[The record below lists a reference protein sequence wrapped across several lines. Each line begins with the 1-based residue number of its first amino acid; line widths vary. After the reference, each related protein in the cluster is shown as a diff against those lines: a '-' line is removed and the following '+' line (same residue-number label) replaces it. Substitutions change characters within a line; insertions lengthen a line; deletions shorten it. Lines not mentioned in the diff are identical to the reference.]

1 MMYVDIFYIIIKFLN
16 GKEVMLILFLMKKK
30 EKFKFY
36 DYVFVVIVIYMNIII

>member
-16 GKEVMLILFLMKKK
+16 GKGVMLILFLMKKK
-30 EKFKFY
+30 KFFKFY